1 MGKLYLLVFIN
12 FSKLFLMDINSF
24 IRNVPDFP
32 KPGVTFRDITLMLA
46 DAKAFDFAVEKM
58 IEPFVGEKIQKVAA
72 TEARGF
78 IFGSVAANKLG
89 AGFVP
94 VRKKGKLPFKT
105 DVETYSLEYDEA
117 SIEVHA
123 DAFNEGERVL
133 LLDDVL
139 ATGGTMAAVCRLVQR
154 QNVVIVGIS
163 FLCELDF
170 FNGRELLPNIP
181 VHSILHY

>member
-1 MGKLYLLVFIN
+1 
-12 FSKLFLMDINSF
+12 MDLTSY
-24 IRNVPDFP
+24 IRNIHDFP
-32 KPGVTFRDITLMLA
+32 KPGVIFRDITPLLA
-46 DAKAFDFAVEKM
+46 DVMAFDYAVEKM
-58 IEPFVGEKIQKVAA
+58 IEPFTGAKIQKVVA

-78 IFGSVAANKLG
+78 IFGSIAAHKLG

-105 DVETYSLEYDEA
+105 DAENYSLEYGEE
-117 SIEVHA
+117 SIEVHT

-139 ATGGTMAAVCRLVQR
+139 ATGGTMAAVCRLVER
-154 QNVVIVGIS
+154 QKAVIVGIT

-170 FNGRELLPNIP
+170 LNGRKALPNVP
-181 VHSILHY
+181 VHSVLHY

>member
-1 MGKLYLLVFIN
+1 
-12 FSKLFLMDINSF
+12 MDLTSY
-24 IRNVPDFP
+24 IRNIPDFP
-32 KPGVTFRDITLMLA
+32 KPGVIFRDITPMLA
-46 DAKAFDFAVEKM
+46 DVRAFDYAVEKM
-58 IEPFVGEKIQKVAA
+58 IEPFVGAKIQKVVA

-78 IFGSVAANKLG
+78 IFGTIAANKLG

-94 VRKKGKLPFKT
+94 ARKKGKLPFET
-105 DVETYSLEYDEA
+105 DSENYSLEYGEE
-117 SIEVHA
+117 SIEIHT

-139 ATGGTMAAVCRLVQR
+139 ATGGTMATVCRLVQR
-154 QNVVIVGIS
+154 QKAVIAGIT

-170 FNGRELLPNIP
+170 LNGRKALPNVP

>member
-1 MGKLYLLVFIN
+1 
-12 FSKLFLMDINSF
+12 MDLNSF
-24 IRNVPDFP
+24 IRNIPDFP
-32 KPGVTFRDITLMLA
+32 KPGVIFRDITPMLA

-58 IEPFVGEKIQKVAA
+58 IEPFASEKIQKVVA

-78 IFGSVAANKLG
+78 IFGSIAANKLG

-105 DVETYSLEYDEA
+105 DWETYSLEYGEA

-133 LLDDVL
+133 LMDDVL

-154 QNVVIVGIS
+154 QNAVVAGIS

-170 FNGRELLPNIP
+170 LNGRKLLPSVP
-181 VHSILHY
+181 VHSVLHY

>member
-1 MGKLYLLVFIN
+1 
-12 FSKLFLMDINSF
+12 MDLTSY
-24 IRNVPDFP
+24 IRNIPDFP
-32 KPGVTFRDITLMLA
+32 KPGVIFRDITPLLA
-46 DAKAFDFAVEKM
+46 NVEAFDYAVEKM
-58 IEPFVGEKIQKVAA
+58 IEPFKGAEIQKVVA

-78 IFGSVAANKLG
+78 IFGTIAAHKLE

-94 VRKKGKLPFKT
+94 ARKKGKLPFKT
-105 DVETYSLEYDEA
+105 DTENYSLEYGEE

-154 QNVVIVGIS
+154 QKAVIAGIT

-170 FNGRELLPNIP
+170 FNGRKALPNVTI
-181 VHSILHY
+181 HSILHY

>member
-1 MGKLYLLVFIN
+1 
-12 FSKLFLMDINSF
+12 MDINSF
-24 IRNVPDFP
+24 IRNIPDFS
-32 KPGVTFRDITLMLA
+32 KPGVIFRDITPMLA

-58 IEPFVGEKIQKVAA
+58 VEPFVGEKIQKVVAI
-72 TEARGF
+72 EARGF

-105 DVETYSLEYDEA
+105 DEETYSLEYGEA
-117 SIEVHA
+117 SIEVHE

-154 QNVVIVGIS
+154 QKAVIAGIS

-170 FNGRELLPNIP
+170 FNGRKLLTNVP
-181 VHSILHY
+181 VHSVLHY